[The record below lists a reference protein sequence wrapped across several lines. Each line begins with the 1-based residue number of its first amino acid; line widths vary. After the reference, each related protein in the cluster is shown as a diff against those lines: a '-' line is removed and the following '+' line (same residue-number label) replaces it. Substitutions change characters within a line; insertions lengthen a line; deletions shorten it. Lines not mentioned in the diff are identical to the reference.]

1 MKSMALSLGA
11 AVLFFAVTCWG
22 AGWNFIASGILSI
35 LLYGGLLLLTKPK
48 RKIGGVDVELLSGGE
63 ELERKLS
70 EAREDFESIGQSMG
84 AIEDPELKRESAK
97 LHETAGSMIHFLEK
111 NPEKIMSARRFIDY
125 YQNTASKLL
134 KKYVELQNT
143 GLGTEDVSRLKN
155 QTKQALFT
163 LNRAFEGQFEKLMQ
177 NELMDMDADIRLLK
191 QTMKMEGYEE

>member
-84 AIEDPELKRESAK
+84 AIESLK
-97 LHETAGSMIHFLEK
+97 LWPFLFLSLK
-111 NPEKIMSARRFIDY
+111 
-125 YQNTASKLL
+125 SKFQ
-134 KKYVELQNT
+134 YDSSP
-143 GLGTEDVSRLKN
+143 GR
-155 QTKQALFT
+155 
-163 LNRAFEGQFEKLMQ
+163 
-177 NELMDMDADIRLLK
+177 
-191 QTMKMEGYEE
+191 